1 MSQLDELF
9 REVFT
14 GDFYFDP
21 ARESYPG
28 YRLFGNVELI
38 SWGDD
43 VRTYETKNFK
53 YGQADDVKQFR
64 IARFVKIR
72 TDRVHYQ
79 NSEFARGESAVDE
92 AAGVSAEV
100 VDEIVSMDGDHTLAT
115 GWHALLHGGGAKAP
129 NSAVVCWS
137 AAAKTGT
144 QSIEGTDF
152 YFDYALGRAARII
165 GGNITDGQDVYFS
178 YKYTTQDYKVIKH
191 SQNKLNTKGK
201 FKYVHTMADATNE
214 FIVEVP
220 LGYVAEVA
228 DVQDSEDPRTLEIT
242 IRSLRKA
249 SETGQEHGTTKFGQ
263 S

>member
-14 GDFYFDP
+14 GDLYYDP

-28 YRLFGNVELI
+28 YRLLGNVEMI

-43 VRTYETKNFK
+43 VRTYPTHNMK
-53 YGQADDVKQFR
+53 YGQDDDVKQFR
-64 IARFVKIR
+64 IARTMKVR

-79 NSEFARGESAVDE
+79 NSELARGESAIDE
-92 AAGVSAEV
+92 NAGVSAEV
-100 VDEIVSMDGDHTLAT
+100 LDEIVSMDLAHTDKL
-115 GWHALLHGGGAKAP
+115 GWHALVHGGGAKAP
-129 NSAVVCWS
+129 NTVVICWS
-137 AAAKTGT
+137 AAAKSGT

-152 YFDYALGRAARII
+152 YFDYALGRAARID
-165 GGNITDGQDVYFS
+165 GGNISDGQDMYFS

-191 SQNKLNTKGK
+191 SQNKINTKGK
-201 FKYVHTMADATNE
+201 FKYVHTMADGTNE
-214 FIVEVP
+214 FIVEIP
-220 LGYVAEVA
+220 LGYVSEVAEVS
-228 DVQDSEDPRTLEIT
+228 DSEDPRTLELT
-242 IRSLRKA
+242 ILSLRKE